1 MNKSNWPAAIAV
13 GVASTAIWFAVPAMS
28 QQAASSVIET
38 ATATPTFTPAAGTY
52 TKAQSVTIADTTM
65 GAVIYYTTNGNPP
78 TTTSTKYTAAISV
91 TKTETLKAIAV
102 ATGFTQSAIATALYT
117 IETAAATPTVKPA
130 AGAYCGAQTVTLAD
144 ATKSSTIYY
153 TTNGTTPTTSSTKY
167 TASFKV
173 STTTTVKAIAVATGS
188 LTSAVESATYT
199 IDAACAAKPTLSPAP
214 GGYSTTQSVKIT
226 DTSAGA
232 TIYYTTDG
240 TTPTISSKKY
250 TAPITVSGTTT
261 VSAIAATSSLAPSA
275 VVSGEYVIDVGVV
288 PVAGGNVFSNGA
300 LDPGVKFYPFG
311 GSTNNPLPAADPT
324 TTFTDGSP
332 ALKIVVTG
340 SGGYSG
346 GAFVASKTRTL
357 TAANALVFWAKA
369 SAAVSSLKVQLGNDA
384 GALANVDY
392 QVESIG
398 IPLTTSWKQF
408 VIPLPD
414 PKKAAGF
421 DGLFSFADGPNNYTF
436 WVADVEYA
444 TVPTA
449 SLGAETAVNTNWPT
463 VTIPEGKAGAYT
475 LSPATNSIIWAGTVP
490 PLPNGNNLDN
500 IGWHWFTLTSS
511 DPAVA
516 TVSAAGTVTGI
527 AAGTTHISATLAGVA
542 LPSSATITVT
552 APLATPTNNSPTPTL
567 PASKVTALFDSSGVY
582 PIHAVDTF
590 DQSNFCSAVLTNPY
604 LITGGKGVLEYQL
617 NACVGITFGDGE
629 AGNTTNTVDASA
641 YTTFHVDIWTPNPDD
656 LQIQLVNNADP
667 GPSDVGIYDAGVLAT
682 STWVSLDIPFASFT
696 GGSGLTAEN
705 ALQQMLFVSA
715 NPGMIIYVDNMYF
728 H

>member
-1 MNKSNWPAAIAV
+1 MNKFNWPAAVAV
-13 GVASTAIWFAVPAMS
+13 GVAGTAIWFAVPAVS
-28 QQAASSVIET
+28 QEAGSVVTET
-38 ATATPTFTPAAGTY
+38 ATATPKFTPAAGTY
-52 TKAQSVTIADTTM
+52 TKAQSVTIADTTT

-78 TTTSTKYTAAISV
+78 TTASTKYAGAISV

-102 ATGFTQSAIATALYT
+102 ATGFTQSAVATAAYT

-130 AGAYCGAQTVTLAD
+130 AGAYSTAQTVSLAD
-144 ATKSSTIYY
+144 ATKGTVIYY
-153 TTNGTTPTTSSTKY
+153 TTNGTTPTTASTKY
-167 TASFKV
+167 TAAFKV
-173 STTTTVKAIAVATGS
+173 SATTTVKAIAVATGY

-199 IDAACAAKPTLSPAP
+199 IEPGAAKPTLSPAP
-214 GGYSTTQSVKIT
+214 GGYSTAQSVKIS
-226 DTSAGA
+226 DTSTGA

-240 TTPTISSKKY
+240 TTPKTSSKKY

-261 VSAIAATSSLAPSA
+261 INAIAAASNLAPSSVA
-275 VVSGEYVIDVGVV
+275 SGEYIIDVGVT

-300 LDPGVKFYPFG
+300 LDPGVAFYPFG
-311 GSTNNPLPAADPT
+311 GSTNTPLPAADPT
-324 TTFTDGSP
+324 TPFTDGSP

-340 SGGYSG
+340 TGGYSG
-346 GAFVASKTRTL
+346 GAFVASKPRSV

-449 SLGAETAVNTNWPT
+449 ALGKETSANTNWPS
-463 VTIPEGKAGAYT
+463 VTIPKGPAGAYT
-475 LSPATNSIIWAGTVP
+475 LSPATNSVIWTGTVP

-500 IGWHWFTLTSS
+500 VGWHWFTLTSS
-511 DPAVA
+511 DPTVA
-516 TVSAAGTVTGI
+516 SVSAAGTVTGL
-527 AAGTTHISATLAGVA
+527 APGTTNITATLAGVA
-542 LPSSATITVT
+542 LPGSAAITVT
-552 APLATPTNNSPTPTL
+552 APLGTPTTNSPTPTL

-582 PIHAVDTF
+582 PIHAVDSL
-590 DQSNFCSAVLTNPY
+590 DQPNFCSAVLTNPY
-604 LITGGKGVLEYQL
+604 LIAGGKGVLEYQL

-629 AGNTTNTVDASA
+629 AGNTTNTVNASA

-667 GPSDVGIYDAGVLAT
+667 GPSDVGIYDAGTLAT